1 MRRFY
6 AISLMAVL
14 TLVGALY
21 AENTPEDAYVRSYQL
36 IKQAESQ
43 VLVQPLTAL
52 ESYLKAEQI
61 LARLKESHPRWNS
74 EAVADQL
81 KYAQDRIGPLTRQF
95 GIPQP
100 KKEAMMPVSPAIQT
114 IDLNRQI
121 DNLRA
126 EKSRQ
131 AAEHARQVT
140 EYEKRETRMQ
150 EKLKE
155 ALAARPRELNPG
167 ELSKVEGQNR
177 ELRGE
182 LVYLKSAFEQ
192 GRNTLLGLR
201 GTLSAV
207 EKVNETLRNQ
217 LSENIKD
224 SAEKKLRNENTQ
236 LRQRIIE
243 LNRTTAPVAELTA
256 LREQLLLLQER
267 LDEMQA
273 RINHL
278 DAEKKKLEKLLA
290 EAP

>member
-6 AISLMAVL
+6 AISLVAVL
-14 TLVGALY
+14 ISVSALY
-21 AENTPEDAYVRSYQL
+21 AEETPADAYVRSYQL
-36 IKQAESQ
+36 IKQAEAQ
-43 VLVQPLTAL
+43 VLVQPLAAL

-61 LARLKESHPRWNS
+61 LARLQESHPRWNS
-74 EAVADQL
+74 ESVADQL
-81 KYAQDRIGPLTRQF
+81 KHAQGRIGPLTRQF

-100 KKEAMMPVSPAIQT
+100 KKEAKTSVSPAIQT

-131 AAEHARQVT
+131 AAEHARQVA

-155 ALAARPRELNPG
+155 ALAARPRELTPG
-167 ELSKVEGQNR
+167 ELSKAEGQNR

-217 LSENIKD
+217 LSENTKD

-236 LRQRIIE
+236 LRQRILE

-267 LDEMQA
+267 LDEMRA

-278 DAEKKKLEKLLA
+278 GAEKRKLEKLLA